1 MIKTT
6 NLRLDPDK
14 PDHRK
19 AYDILKGSDMSYSN
33 TVVAALISFSENE
46 ENRKTLFDGIRKICR
61 EEIGTV
67 CKNTDFE
74 QEIVSAEIANSENA
88 ADNEILKNDD
98 YENTADSDFDENE
111 EYVDDDFLNM

>member
-6 NLRLDPDK
+6 NLRLNLDK

-46 ENRKTLFDGIRKICR
+46 ENRKTFFDGIRKIVR

-74 QEIVSAEIANSENA
+74 QEIVSA
-88 ADNEILKNDD
+88 
-98 YENTADSDFDENE
+98 
-111 EYVDDDFLNM
+111 